1 MEERKVKGKQKL
13 TNLSGDAIRVY
24 QYLRRGQKNARC
36 RNFLVQKT
44 GLDDRRVRKAVAEL
58 RSKGYPVCS
67 TTTYPGGY
75 WLTDDAVEL
84 LRFISQLEIQRDYFN
99 KAIKKLRQRLQ
110 EVENG
115 KVRF

>member
-1 MEERKVKGKQKL
+1 MEERKVNGKQKL

-24 QYLRRGQKNARC
+24 QHLRRGQKNATSRS
-36 RNFLVQKT
+36 FLTRVT
-44 GLDDRRVRKAVAEL
+44 GLEDRRIRRAVAEL

-67 TTTYPGGY
+67 IAAHPGGY
-75 WLTDDAVEL
+75 WLSNDADEL
-84 LRFISQLEIQRDYFN
+84 KEFIVQLEIQRDYFG
-99 KAIKKLRQRLQ
+99 KAIKRLRQRLQ